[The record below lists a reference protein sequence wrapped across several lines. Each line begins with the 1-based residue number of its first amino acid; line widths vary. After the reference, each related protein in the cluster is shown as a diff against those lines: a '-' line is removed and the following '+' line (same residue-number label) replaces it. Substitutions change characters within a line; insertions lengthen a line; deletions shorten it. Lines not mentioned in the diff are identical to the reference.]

1 MKKRVLMVMVLA
13 LALSVPAFAG
23 SMDSAVEVFSSLT
36 GMTVE
41 EAWELRHDTDQTF
54 GELAIEKGVGDEF
67 SDQIQELNKARIE
80 DLVDQGR
87 LTQKQ
92 ADEILKAMEDCD
104 GTPGSHMRLRDVIG
118 SGNGLGNGSGP
129 RNGEGLQNGE
139 GLRRGGGNPNGFG
152 GGRGFRGGSES

>member
-1 MKKRVLMVMVLA
+1 MKKGVLMVMVLV

-23 SMDSAVEVFSSLT
+23 SVDSAVDIFSSLT

-54 GELAIEKGVGDEF
+54 GELAIENGVGDEF
-67 SDQIQELNKARIE
+67 SDQMQELNKARIE

-87 LTQKQ
+87 LTREQ
-92 ADEILKAMEDCD
+92 ADEVLRAMEDCD

-129 RNGEGLQNGE
+129 RNGEGF
-139 GLRRGGGNPNGFG
+139 RSGGGNPKGFG